1 MSPYMFSGRVEG
13 YWVTL
18 SDGFHLE
25 VDVWSVLTSKSI
37 LADNKSLDVYTAHG
51 NIYIY
56 FLFLDPQS
64 LLFALCTWYTHRQEQ
79 HRDGTSPQT
88 LRRKQILKGF
98 SLRVDHSSAAE
109 PKNSLAFFL
118 VYLPK
123 DLLRP
128 RPNRSMKKART
139 WISSKSEKWECSSL
153 ITAPILRRSSNF
165 HAGQFLNLWLF
176 ALLWATPNRME
187 GSSV

>member
-109 PKNSLAFFL
+109 PKIRWPFFSFIYQRISCAH
-118 VYLPK
+118 VQIGRWRK
-123 DLLRP
+123 R
-128 RPNRSMKKART
+128 AREYHRRV
-139 WISSKSEKWECSSL
+139 KNGN
-153 ITAPILRRSSNF
+153 AP
-165 HAGQFLNLWLF
+165 LWLQRQCCVGLPTF
-176 ALLWATPNRME
+176 MLD
-187 GSSV
+187 SF